1 MNVVKVKSYAKLNL
15 TLEILGVEKGY
26 HLLDSLVTSVDIY
39 DLIVLKKRKDKFSR
53 VVMHGMNSES
63 IPPEKNNAL
72 KAAERF
78 SERFGTLGADITVYK
93 NIPIGAGLGG
103 SSADISGVINGM
115 AKLYGVADFAALKTL
130 ADELGSDT
138 GYMLTGGFARMCGRG
153 EIVQPLRADATL
165 NFLLLCPQSSV
176 ATGACFQAYD
186 QGFAGQGLEKT
197 TEKCMRAL
205 LENDKEG
212 VGRYLTN
219 DLLAPAKSL
228 NRDIERALEEAQAFS
243 PLGVGMSGSGSCV
256 FALFESKEFC
266 EWAKSRYRGKCRAIV
281 AQSVQNKKNS
291 VFKNPFTLTE
301 GEALRR

>member
-78 SERFGTLGADITVYK
+78 SDRFGTFGADITVYK

-115 AKLYGVADFAALKTL
+115 AKLYGVTDFAALKTL
-130 ADELGSDT
+130 GLLRLSFLYPDLSSWRVRA
-138 GYMLTGGFARMCGRG
+138 GRSLNTCL
-153 EIVQPLRADATL
+153 PLPCRFRL
-165 NFLLLCPQSSV
+165 
-176 ATGACFQAYD
+176 
-186 QGFAGQGLEKT
+186 
-197 TEKCMRAL
+197 AL
-205 LENDKEG
+205 VYIFPSFFPKPSPNTFDRRLEN
-212 VGRYLTN
+212 
-219 DLLAPAKSL
+219 
-228 NRDIERALEEAQAFS
+228 
-243 PLGVGMSGSGSCV
+243 
-256 FALFESKEFC
+256 
-266 EWAKSRYRGKCRAIV
+266 
-281 AQSVQNKKNS
+281 
-291 VFKNPFTLTE
+291 TLP
-301 GEALRR
+301 